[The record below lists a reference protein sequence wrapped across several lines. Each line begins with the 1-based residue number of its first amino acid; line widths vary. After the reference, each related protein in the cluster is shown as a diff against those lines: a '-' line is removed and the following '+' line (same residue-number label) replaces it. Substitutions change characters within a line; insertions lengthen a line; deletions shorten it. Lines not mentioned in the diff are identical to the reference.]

1 MYGTVGG
8 EALSDSRCRD
18 ILFGGV
24 LLLLV
29 GVVVAFV
36 GGEVH
41 SIAVWRVGNF
51 FRGEADM
58 LCSFK

>member
-18 ILFGGV
+18 MLFGGV

-41 SIAVWRVGNF
+41 SIAVRVGNF

-58 LCSFK
+58 LLLV

>member
-1 MYGTVGG
+1 VYGTVGG
-8 EALSDSRCRD
+8 EAFSDSRCSD
-18 ILFGGV
+18 MLFGGV

-29 GVVVAFV
+29 GVVAFV

-58 LCSFK
+58 LCSFN